1 MTSWKNNNVLTS
13 RRFVEEVLNPAAE
26 PEKPGKIVAKNKEHL
41 RKLIEARIREFG
53 PNCDLNDIDVSQIT
67 DMSGLFKYS
76 NFNGDISQWDV
87 SDVENMHAMFFG
99 SKFNGDIS
107 QWNVSKVTDMRHMF
121 DNSPL
126 KGNEPDWYKR
136 RARLNRLM
144 LNPKN
149 L

>member
-13 RRFVEEVLNPAAE
+13 RRFVEEVLNPSVE
-26 PEKPGKIVAKNKEHL
+26 PKKPGKIVAKNKEHL
-41 RKLIEARIREFG
+41 RGLIEARIKEFG

-76 NFNGDISQWDV
+76 NFNGDISQWNV
-87 SDVENMHAMFFG
+87 SNVENMHAMFFG

-126 KGNEPDWYKR
+126 KGKEPSWYK
-136 RARLNRLM
+136 A
-144 LNPKN
+144 
-149 L
+149 